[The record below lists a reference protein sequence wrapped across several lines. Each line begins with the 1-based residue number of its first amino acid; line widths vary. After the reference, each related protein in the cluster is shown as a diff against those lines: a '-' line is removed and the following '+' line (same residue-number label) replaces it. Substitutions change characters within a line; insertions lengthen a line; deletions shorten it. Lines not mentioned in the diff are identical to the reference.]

1 VSLNISGAK
10 MLNNISG
17 SKITTAL
24 ARNAGFRFLNLHEYQ
39 SKDLLD
45 KFNVTTSK
53 GGVASTPIE
62 ALEVSKRLKAEG
74 VKKLVVKAQVLAG
87 GRGKGTLTSGLQGG
101 VKIDASPEAMAN
113 YAKAMLGYNLVTKQ
127 TPPEGLKVDK
137 VFIVEAADIERE
149 LYLAMLLDRGS
160 QGIVIVASTEGGME
174 IEEVA
179 EHSPEKVH
187 KIHIKDVTS
196 GIQESEVMEVIRCLE
211 LDRTHKLIEAAR
223 KEIMNMYE
231 LFVKTDCTQLEINP
245 IALTRDPERP
255 LVSVDAKLNFDD
267 FAGFRQ
273 TELFAQEDRNTR
285 DSRELAAEEYDLNF
299 VGMEGNVG
307 CLVNGAGL
315 AMSTMDLINFNGG
328 SPANFLDVG
337 GGANEEQ
344 IKQAFSILQ
353 NDPNVKAIFVN
364 IFGGIMRC
372 NIVAQGMVNAAKSI
386 GLSVPLVV
394 RLVGTNSEQARTII
408 QKARSE
414 LGLDIHPEDDF
425 QRAAELAVGL
435 SQKNSTLS
443 KFNVKQRLIDS
454 LFSSYKSR
462 PIRILLI
469 GAPGAGKGTQSDVLR
484 QKYDLV
490 HLATGDMIRDEISKG
505 STIGLKVKRIVES
518 GGLVDDRTMIGI
530 IKIKLSTMPS
540 NQGFILDGFPR
551 TQHQAEEL
559 DKLLEE
565 LKLPLTGAIELSVTD
580 DDLLARLE
588 GRWIHKNS
596 GRTYHEVAFPP
607 KKVTRDVYG
616 KMTGGCD
623 DETGEPLIRRA
634 DDNGDSV
641 QLRIQQYK
649 QSTVPVLDH
658 YTELGK
664 LLKVD
669 ASTKQNLTNW
679 LSLILG

>member
-1 VSLNISGAK
+1 
-10 MLNNISG
+10 MLNQISG

-24 ARNAGFRFLNLHEYQ
+24 AKNVGFRFLNLHEYQ

-53 GGVASTPIE
+53 GGVASTPME
-62 ALEVSKRLKAEG
+62 TLQVSQRLKSEG

-101 VKIDASPEAMAN
+101 VKIDSSPEAMAN
-113 YAKAMLGYNLVTKQ
+113 YAKAMLGYNLITKQ

-137 VFIVEAADIERE
+137 VFVVEAADIERE

-187 KIHIKDVTS
+187 KIRIKDTVK
-196 GIQESEVMEVIRCLE
+196 GIQDSEVMDVIRCLE
-211 LDRTHKLIEAAR
+211 LDRSPKLIDAAR
-223 KEIMNMYE
+223 KEIKNMYD

-245 IALTRDPERP
+245 IAVTRDSERP
-255 LVSVDAKLNFDD
+255 IVSVDAKLNFDD

-273 TELFAQEDRNTR
+273 AELFAQEDRNTR

-299 VGMEGNVG
+299 VGMDGNVG

-353 NDPNVKAIFVN
+353 NDANVKAIFVN

-394 RLVGTNSEQARTII
+394 RLVGTNSDQARSII
-408 QKARSE
+408 QKARTE

-425 QRAAELAVGL
+425 QRAAKLAVGL
-435 SQKNSTLS
+435 SQKNDILS
-443 KFNVKQRLIDS
+443 NFNDEQRVLDS
-454 LFSSYKSR
+454 LFSDFKTR
-462 PIRILLI
+462 PLRILLI
-469 GAPGAGKGTQSDVLR
+469 GAPGAGKGTQSEVLR
-484 QKYDLV
+484 QKYDV
-490 HLATGDMIRDEISKG
+490 IHLATGDMIRDEISKC
-505 STIGLKVKRIVES
+505 SDIGVKVKKIVES
-518 GGLVDDRTMIGI
+518 GGLVDDSTMISI
-530 IKIKLSTMPS
+530 IRSKLSTIPL
-540 NQGFILDGFPR
+540 NKGFILDGFPR
-551 TQHQAEEL
+551 TKHQAEEL
-559 DKLLEE
+559 DKLLDEMNM
-565 LKLPLTGAIELSVTD
+565 PLTGVVELHVSLD
-580 DDLLARLE
+580 ELISRLK

-596 GRTYHEVAFPP
+596 GRSYHETALPP
-607 KKVTRDVYG
+607 KKVIRDAFG
-616 KMTGGCD
+616 KMTGGFD
-623 DETGEPLIRRA
+623 DHTGEPLIKRA
-634 DDNGDSV
+634 DDNGESV
-641 QLRIQQYK
+641 RFRIEQYK
-649 QSTVPVLDH
+649 QLTMPVLDH
-658 YTELGK
+658 YAKLGK
-664 LLKVD
+664 HLKLD
-669 ASTKQNLTNW
+669 GSAKQNLTSW